1 MHPFR
6 AFLLSLTA
14 GFALLM
20 SGHGLVA
27 GMAPAPDARLGSGP
41 LQLPTA

>member
-6 AFLLSLTA
+6 AFLLSLTS

-27 GMAPAPDARLGSGP
+27 GIAPALDLRIGSGP